1 MQERPERVEQFKAEI
16 ADMAVPD
23 PAVARDRLL
32 LRLGAALLVIGP
44 VLAVV
49 AYFVSHGTTSPLQ
62 QRDAV
67 VLAIIGLT
75 LTVAGAG
82 IFARYSMAQFLRFW
96 MARLSW
102 EQQAQ
107 TDRIVDAVGSEQA
120 GGNISRG
127 PTAIASSVGE
137 PQPQ

>member
-120 GGNISRG
+120 GGNTSRG

-137 PQPQ
+137 PQVQ